1 MGRWEPDAPGRFR
14 TAAMALFGE
23 IGYEQT
29 TVAAIAERAGLT
41 PRTFFRTF
49 ADKREVLF
57 NGSEQLQQLM
67 LVALASAPAN
77 ATPMSAIGAALGA
90 PTEFFTQ
97 ERRPF
102 SRLRNAVI
110 VANAELLERELIKL
124 ATLSA
129 ALAEGLRA
137 RGVAEPDASL
147 AAEAGIAVFRVAFAQ
162 WVEASERRD
171 YASIVADSLAR
182 LGRLATGK

>member
-1 MGRWEPDAPGRFR
+1 MGRWEPDAQGRFR
-14 TAAMALFGE
+14 AAAMELFGE

-41 PRTFFRTF
+41 ARTFFRTF

-57 NGSEQLQQLM
+57 SGSEQLQDLM
-67 LVALASAPAN
+67 LGALAGAPAK
-77 ATPMSAIGAALGA
+77 AAPMGAIAAALQA
-90 PTEFFTQ
+90 PVDFFTP

-102 SRLRNAVI
+102 SRLRNTVI
-110 VANAELLERELIKL
+110 TANGELLERELIKL
-124 ATLSA
+124 AKLSA

-162 WVEASERRD
+162 WVAPSERRG
-171 YASIVADSLAR
+171 YAEIVGESLAR
-182 LGRLATGK
+182 LQALAAIS

>member
-14 TAAMALFGE
+14 AAAMELFGE
-23 IGYEQT
+23 VGYEQT

-41 PRTFFRTF
+41 PRTFFRLF

-57 NGSEQLQQLM
+57 NGSEQLQQRM
-67 LVALASAPAN
+67 LAALASAPAK
-77 ATPMSAIGAALGA
+77 ATPLAAIAAALKA
-90 PTEFFTQ
+90 PTEFFTE

-102 SRLRNAVI
+102 SRLRNTVI
-110 VANAELLERELIKL
+110 AANGELLERELIKL
-124 ATLSA
+124 ARLAA
-129 ALAEGLRA
+129 ALAEGLRT

-162 WVEASERRD
+162 WVDESERRG
-171 YASIVADSLAR
+171 YLEIVGEALAR
-182 LGRLATGK
+182 LRTLAALE

>member
-14 TAAMALFGE
+14 TAAMELFSE

-67 LVALASAPAN
+67 LGALAAAPAD
-77 ATPMSAIGAALGA
+77 ASPLVAIAAALRA
-90 PTEFFTQ
+90 PTGFFTE

-102 SRLRNAVI
+102 SRLRNVVI
-110 VANAELLERELIKL
+110 TANGELLERELIKL
-124 ATLSA
+124 ARLAA

-147 AAEAGIAVFRVAFAQ
+147 VAETGIAVFRVAFAQ
-162 WVEASERRD
+162 WVDASERRG
-171 YASIVADSLAR
+171 YVEIVDAALAR
-182 LGRLATGK
+182 LLTLAAN

>member
-1 MGRWEPDAPGRFR
+1 MGRWEPDAEGRFR
-14 TAAMALFGE
+14 QAAMELFGE

-41 PRTFFRTF
+41 ARTFFRYF

-57 NGSEQLQQLM
+57 NGSERLQESM
-67 LVALASAPAN
+67 AGALASAPAD
-77 ATPMSAIGAALGA
+77 ATPIAAIAAALQA
-90 PTEFFTQ
+90 PADFFSE

-102 SRLRNAVI
+102 SRLRNTVI
-110 VANAELLERELIKL
+110 AANAELHERELIKL
-124 ATLSA
+124 AKLSA

-162 WVEASERRD
+162 WVATSQRRG
-171 YASIVADSLAR
+171 YPEIVGESLAR
-182 LGRLATGK
+182 LQALAAAD